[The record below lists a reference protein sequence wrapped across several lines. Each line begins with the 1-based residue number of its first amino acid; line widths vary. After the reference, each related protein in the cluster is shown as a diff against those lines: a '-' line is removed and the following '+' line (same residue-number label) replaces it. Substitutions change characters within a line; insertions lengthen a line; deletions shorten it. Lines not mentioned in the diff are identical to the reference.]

1 MMAQPWYMYPDDSG
15 AGQYGSYPDPMGNY
29 AKPDDNVCV
38 PRDVPITSIVSGYV
52 TDVSWGK
59 PWSGSVTVRLDNPP
73 NNFALYAAYNF
84 LTRVAVTP
92 GQKVNVGTFI
102 GYPGQNVCL
111 AFGLTNASPWGAGY
125 FGRVADP
132 RLDPRPFIN
141 NARAGKYNTGTGS
154 GFGGIFQNLGYTGGG
169 QVYTTVAMRAH
180 ETLNNIPGFEG
191 MVEALDIVEQFQP
204 FSLPNDPNGIFSE
217 IPGLGGIID
226 TMTLPAD
233 AIQALLVFITA
244 NAMAAL
250 FRAMI
255 IFFGIAILLAL
266 IKNAINQATIDVTG
280 QSPGQLIGTAA
291 SLAPAIGA
299 LAA

>member
-1 MMAQPWYMYPDDSG
+1 MYPDDSG
-15 AGQYGSYPDPMGNY
+15 SGQYGSFPDPMGNY

-59 PWSGSVTVRLDNPP
+59 PWSGSVTVQLDNPP
-73 NNFALYAAYNF
+73 NDFAKYAAYNF
-84 LTRVAVTP
+84 LTRATVTP
-92 GQKVNVGTFI
+92 GQRINVGTMI

-111 AFGLTNASPWGAGY
+111 AFGLSNATPWGAGY

-141 NARAGKYNTGTGS
+141 NARAGKFNTGSPS
-154 GFGGIFQNLGYTGGG
+154 GLGGVFQNLAYSGVG
-169 QVYTTVAMRAH
+169 QNYSTTAYQVR
-180 ETLNNIPGFEG
+180 ETLNNFPGFEG
-191 MVEALDIVEQFQP
+191 LVEALDIVETFQP
-204 FSLPNDPNGIFSE
+204 FKLQNDNGILGQL
-217 IPGLGGIID
+217 PGIGDIIN

-233 AIQALLVFITA
+233 AMQALLVFVTS
-244 NAMAAL
+244 NMMAAL
-250 FRAMI
+250 VRGMI
-255 IFFGIAILLAL
+255 IFLGIAILLAL

-291 SLAPAIGA
+291 SVAPA
-299 LAA
+299 LAALA